1 MTSTPT
7 SSAGPSAVT
16 RDDIDMAEAPMTS
29 LPPEMIGRADAREL
43 REFVLALRSI
53 RDPESR
59 RRILAELQNAT
70 T

>member
-1 MTSTPT
+1 
-7 SSAGPSAVT
+7 
-16 RDDIDMAEAPMTS
+16 MAEAPMTS